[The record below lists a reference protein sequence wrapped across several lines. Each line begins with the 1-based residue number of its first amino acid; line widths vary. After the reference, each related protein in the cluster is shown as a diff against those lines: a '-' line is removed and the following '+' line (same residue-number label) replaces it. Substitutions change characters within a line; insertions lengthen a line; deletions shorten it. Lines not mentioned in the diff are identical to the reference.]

1 MELGE
6 QVTLG
11 ERPAARAAA
20 PSTSAGFVA
29 GFTTRGPI
37 DSSLYTVSI
46 ADFEDKFGGRLSGD
60 PEVYDCV
67 DAAFHEGASAVYVAR
82 CVGSGAKAATKDFPD
97 GAEAPKTSLTITAK
111 DVGEYGNSLKVKITN
126 TAEKIVITVLE
137 GSTVLEASPSLESQ
151 DEAVA
156 WGEETSD
163 WVDVVKGASA
173 KVPKTQELTLA
184 GGEAK
189 TSSATDEDLITALD
203 LFAKD
208 LGPGQVAVPNFREEE
223 GHLAVIAHCVA
234 NNRRALLDDEL
245 EATSSELIE
254 DATALR
260 AAPSKGA
267 RYGALFGSWAII
279 PGIATG
285 TTRTC
290 PWSGVQMG
298 IIARSEAEG
307 NNANKPAA
315 GRKRGKAR
323 WALGLVS
330 TFTTTERDELD
341 DAGVTCQILAD
352 GVPCNFGDRTLIDTD
367 TESKDWRSFAASRLV
382 MAVSEKTRVVLQ
394 GFEFEQIDGHGYV
407 FSDLEGEIN
416 GRACMPLFKEN
427 ALYGELPSEAFAVN
441 TGPAVNTPASIEA
454 EEIKAQIAIRI
465 SPKGGLLR
473 AEVVQVP
480 ISESL
485 GA

>member
-6 QVTLG
+6 QVVLG

-37 DSSLYTVSI
+37 DAPDYAVSI

-67 DAAFHEGASAVYVAR
+67 DAAFHEGASAIYMAR
-82 CVGSGAKAATKDFPD
+82 VVGSGAKAATKDFPD
-97 GAEAPKTSLTITAK
+97 AAEAPKTSLTITAK
-111 DVGEYGNSLKVKITN
+111 DVGEYGNSLKIKITN

-137 GSTVLEASPSLESQ
+137 GSTILEASPSLESQ
-151 DEAVA
+151 DAAVA

-163 WVDVVKGASA
+163 WVDATKGASS

-189 TSSATDEDLITALD
+189 TSSANGASLTTALD

-208 LGPGQVAVPNFREEE
+208 LGPGQVSVPNFREEE
-223 GHLAVIAHCVA
+223 GHLAAIAHCVA
-234 NNRRALLDDEL
+234 NNRRALHDDES
-245 EATSSELIE
+245 EATASELIE
-254 DATALR
+254 NATALSS
-260 AAPSKGA
+260 APGKGA
-267 RYGALFGSWAII
+267 RYAAYFASWAVI
-279 PGIATG
+279 PGLTSG

-298 IIARSEAEG
+298 IIARSESEG
-307 NNANKPAA
+307 NNPNKPAA

-330 TFTTTERDELD
+330 TFTTEEQSELD
-341 DAGVTCQILAD
+341 DAGVTYQILAD

-367 TESKDWRSFAASRLV
+367 SESKDWRSFAASRLV
-382 MAVSEKTRVVLQ
+382 MAASEKTRIVLQ
-394 GFEFEQIDGHGYV
+394 GYEFEQIDGHGHI
-407 FSDLEGEIN
+407 FGDLAGEIS
-416 GRACMPLFKEN
+416 GRALMPYFKED

-454 EEIKAQIAIRI
+454 EELKAQIAIRI
-465 SPKGGLLR
+465 SPKAGMLR
-473 AEVVQVP
+473 AEVVNVP
-480 ISESL
+480 ISE
-485 GA
+485 AV